1 MKYLILE
8 IQTAAD
14 GTVATLINQKDDLN
28 EAMSTYYTILAA
40 AAISALPLH
49 SAVLMTNEGI
59 SLEWKAFDRRAEESE
74 A

>member
-14 GTVATLINQKDDLN
+14 GTVATLITQKDELS
-28 EAMSTYYTILAA
+28 EAQSVYYTILAA
-40 AAISALPLH
+40 AAISSLPLH
-49 SAVLMTNEGI
+49 AAVLMTNEGT
-59 SLEWKAFDRRAEESE
+59 SLEWKAFDRRDPEAE

>member
-8 IQTAAD
+8 IQTNAD
-14 GTVATLINQKDDLN
+14 GTIGTLITQKDDLN

-40 AAISALPLH
+40 AAISSLPLH
-49 SAVLMTNEGI
+49 AAVLMTNEGI
-59 SLEWKAFDRRAEESE
+59 SLEWKAFDRREPEAE